1 MLSNL
6 YKQRYKMVRTRGES
20 SSGARAQRN
29 ETPIPVNDRDT
40 MINRLTELIERQ
52 SEQIQQLIRQR
63 DNGEQPRV
71 EVNQQRADY
80 IYMVGERFRRLDP
93 PTFEDAIDP

>member
-6 YKQRYKMVRTRGES
+6 YKQCCKMVRTRGES
-20 SSGARAQRN
+20 SGGARAQRN

-52 SEQIQQLIRQR
+52 SEQIQQLIR
-63 DNGEQPRV
+63 
-71 EVNQQRADY
+71 
-80 IYMVGERFRRLDP
+80 
-93 PTFEDAIDP
+93 